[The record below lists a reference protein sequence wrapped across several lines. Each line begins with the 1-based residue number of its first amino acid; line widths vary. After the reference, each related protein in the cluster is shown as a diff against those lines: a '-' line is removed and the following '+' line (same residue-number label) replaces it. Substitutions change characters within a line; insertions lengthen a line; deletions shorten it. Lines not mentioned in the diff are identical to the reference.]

1 MKHRTTKKPH
11 VKLKRRQFLT
21 AMAAVTAGATASTL
35 SAPAISQNKRQWRLI
50 TTWPKNLPG
59 LGTGAQWFADNVTAA
74 SGGRLTVK
82 LFASG
87 EVVPAFESIDAV
99 GTGTVEMGHGS
110 PYYWK
115 GKVPATQFVANFP
128 FGLTA
133 QEYNAWYHY
142 GGGEKLCDEVY
153 AELGCKFLVCGNTGV
168 QMGGWF
174 NKQINKLDDYKGLK
188 MRIPGIGG
196 EVVTR
201 AGGTVINLPGSEI
214 LAALASGTVDA
225 LEWNNP
231 YGEAA
236 MGFYRYAKYYYH
248 PGWHEPGTVLE
259 TFINRKEWDKLP
271 KDLQAIVTQCSYAT
285 NERMLSEFVARNGPA
300 LDVLVKQHKVQL
312 RKFPDPVLQ
321 GLGSLSGEVIAELA
335 AKDKLSGKVFASMAQ
350 FRGLQIGWSN
360 FTEASFMQARAL
372 DYKFPTG

>member
-1 MKHRTTKKPH
+1 M
-11 VKLKRRQFLT
+11 KRRKFLK
-21 AMAAVTAGATASTL
+21 AATAGLAAAAATASSFPTPAL
-35 SAPAISQNKRQWRLI
+35 SQGRLQWRLI

-59 LGTGAQWFADNVTAA
+59 LGTGAQYFADAITAA
-74 SGGRLTVK
+74 SGGKLTVK

-87 EVVPAFESIDAV
+87 EIVPPFESIDAV
-99 GTGTVEMGHGS
+99 GAGTAEMGHGS

-115 GKVPATQFVANFP
+115 GKEPASEFVANFP

-133 QEYNAWYHY
+133 QEYNAWYYY
-142 GGGEKLCDEVY
+142 GEGDKLCDEVY
-153 AELGCKFLVCGNTGV
+153 AKFGCKYFPCGNTGV

-174 NKQINKLDDYKGLK
+174 NKEITSMESYKGLK

-201 AGGTVINLPGSEI
+201 AGGTVVNLPGSEV

-236 MGFYRYAKYYYH
+236 MGFYRYAKFYYH
-248 PGWHEPGTVLE
+248 PGWHETGTVLE
-259 TFINRKEWDKLP
+259 TFINLKAWEKLP
-271 KDLQAIVTQCSYAT
+271 KDLQAVVRECAAST
-285 NERMLSEFVARNGPA
+285 NMRMLSEFVNRNGPA

-312 RKFPDPVLQ
+312 RRFPDDVLK
-321 GLGSLSGEVIAELA
+321 GLGKLSGEVIAELA
-335 AKDKLSGKVFASMAQ
+335 AKTPLTQKVFASMNK
-350 FRGLQIGWSN
+350 FRQEQIPWTDI
-360 FTEASFMQARAL
+360 TERSGILARAL
-372 DYKFPTG
+372 DYPWPKAT

>member
-1 MKHRTTKKPH
+1 M
-11 VKLKRRQFLT
+11 KRRNFLKVAT
-21 AMAAVTAGATASTL
+21 TSTVAAVAASTL
-35 SAPAISQNKRQWRLI
+35 PSPAISQGRRQWRLI

-59 LGTGAQWFADNVTAA
+59 LGTVAQWFADKVTAA
-74 SGGRLTVK
+74 TDGRLSVT

-99 GTGTVEMGHGS
+99 GTGTVEMGHGA

-115 GKVPATQFVANFP
+115 GKVKASQFVANIP

-142 GGGEKLCDEVY
+142 GGGAEIGDEVY

-174 NKQINKLDDYKGLK
+174 NKTMDSMESYKGLK

-201 AGGTVINLPGSEI
+201 AGGTVINLPGSEV
-214 LAALASGTVDA
+214 LAALASGSVDA

-248 PGWHEPGTVLE
+248 PGWHESGTVLDL
-259 TFINRKEWDKLP
+259 FINKKEWDKLP
-271 KDLQAIVTQCSYAT
+271 NDLKTIVEQCSFAA

-300 LDVLVKQHKVQL
+300 LEVLKTKHGVEARQ
-312 RKFPDPVLQ
+312 FPDDVLQ
-321 GLGSLSGEVIAELA
+321 GLGRISGEVIGELA
-335 AKDKLSGKVFASMAQ
+335 AADPLTGKVFASMNK
-350 FRGLQIGWSN
+350 FRGLQISWSN
-360 FTEASFMQARAL
+360 LTEASFLHARSLVEKWPA
-372 DYKFPTG
+372 